1 MSSPFFRSRKAVQ
14 TFFSDDD
21 PSTKD
26 PSKALRVHDVFLSFR
41 GEDTRSS
48 FTSHL
53 HHSLLNSGIKVF
65 RDDDSLQ
72 RGDNIST
79 TLLQAIEQSQIAII
93 IFSQNYADSR
103 WCLNELAKIMKCHRT
118 IGQVILPVFYD
129 IHPSEV
135 RHRTG
140 EFGKSYQN
148 LLNRLSNKKELYKV
162 PVFKFGLS
170 NFELQQSWT
179 TTLHEAAG
187 FGGFVLPNYR

>member
-14 TFFSDDD
+14 TFFIDDD

-170 NFELQQSWT
+170 NFELQLSWT

>member
-14 TFFSDDD
+14 AFFSDDD

-65 RDDDSLQ
+65 MDDDSLQ

-79 TLLQAIEQSQIAII
+79 SLLQAIEQSQIAII
-93 IFSQNYADSR
+93 IFSQNYAKSR

-118 IGQVILPVFYD
+118 IGQVVLPVFYD

-135 RHRTG
+135 RHQTG
-140 EFGKSYQN
+140 EFGKAYQN
-148 LLNRLSNKKELYKV
+148 LLNKLSNKKGLFKV

-170 NFELQQSWT
+170 NFKLQQSWT
-179 TTLHEAAG
+179 TALHEAAG
-187 FGGFVLPNYR
+187 FGGFVVPNYR